1 MKKFFAFLIFA
12 ALAANIN
19 CGSIEK
25 KNGVDLPVA
34 GAGDAKSAELQNRI
48 KEINENKPS
57 AISSN
62 VTVDGDSRGK
72 KSRFEGSF
80 VYDSKG
86 LAKLALVDYIF
97 KGPVFDFHRNMN
109 SIYFY
114 YPTERKLYADKS
126 DKIIFSNYS
135 GFPVDFEFVYT
146 LFTGGIPVIK
156 NVTSVKSLG
165 EGSGDS
171 FHLIMESRDYFQN
184 IYFKKD
190 MPERILVIHKLSR
203 EKMEIYLQA
212 HRVKDK
218 SYFFNRVR
226 IVVPG
231 TDSRINL
238 NFTRTRIN
246 EPVRIEPF
254 RPDSIRGAEII
265 RVN

>member
-1 MKKFFAFLIFA
+1 MKKLFIFLLSASIA
-12 ALAANIN
+12 ASIN
-19 CGSIEK
+19 CAGIEK
-25 KNGVDLPVA
+25 KNGADLPVT
-34 GAGDAKSAELQNRI
+34 GADDAKSSELQGRI
-48 KEINENKPS
+48 KEINDNRPLS
-57 AISSN
+57 ISSN
-62 VTVDGDSRGK
+62 VTVDGDTRGK

-80 VYDSKG
+80 IYDSKG
-86 LAKLALVDYIF
+86 LARLALVDYIF
-97 KGPVFDFHRNMN
+97 KGPVFDFHRDMN
-109 SIYFY
+109 NIYFY
-114 YPTERKLYADKS
+114 YPSERKLYADKS

-165 EGSGDS
+165 EESGDS

-190 MPERILVIHKLSR
+190 MPERILVLHKMSR
-203 EKMEIYLQA
+203 EKIEIYLQA

-231 TDSRINL
+231 TDSSINL

-254 RPDSIRGAEII
+254 RPESIRGAELI